1 MIFATVLKFGMSVEK
16 QIASPEFYNIMKHSP
31 NSSILRKIIQE
42 LGYYINFLG
51 LKNVGSK

>member
-16 QIASPEFYNIMKHSP
+16 QIASPEFYNIMKHST